1 MKAQNLVNELFK
13 SANRPEQGDNRS
25 YIVKT
30 LNKVL
35 QDGVLKVAISE
46 KGKVW
51 TNKNYVDANGN
62 KVKFNIEIKAYG
74 YVRRAYV
81 SDYITADDVLKQ
93 VGKFLQHPNV
103 SENHT
108 STMKVSGFEVCEC
121 ERCNGKG
128 VIPAFHYYCQ
138 GICFEC
144 YGSKYVVRKY
154 TLSV

>member
-1 MKAQNLVNELFK
+1 MKKQNLVNELFK

-25 YIVKT
+25 HIVKT

-35 QDGVLKVAISE
+35 EDGIIKVEICE
-46 KGKVW
+46 KGRVW

-62 KVKFNIEIKAYG
+62 KEKFNVELKAYG
-74 YVRRAYV
+74 WVRRAYIQP
-81 SDYITADDVLKQ
+81 YITADDVLKQ
-93 VGKFLQHPNV
+93 VGKFLQNPNV
-103 SENHT
+103 SEKHT
-108 STMKVSGFEVCEC
+108 ATMKVTGLEICEC
-121 ERCNGKG
+121 ERCYGKG

>member
-25 YIVKT
+25 HIVKT

-35 QDGVLKVAISE
+35 EDGIVKVAISE
-46 KGKVW
+46 KGKAW

-62 KVKFNIEIKAYG
+62 KINFNIEIKGYG
-74 YVRRAYV
+74 RVRRAYV
-81 SDYITADDVLKQ
+81 TPYIDADDVLKQ
-93 VGKFLQHPNV
+93 VGKFLQDPIV
-103 SENHT
+103 SEKHT
-108 STMKVSGFEVCEC
+108 AAINVSGFEVCEC

-128 VIPAFHYYCQ
+128 IIPAFHYYCQ

-144 YGSKYVVRKY
+144 YGSKYIVRKY